1 MKQDE
6 QQRALDR
13 VYAATNPD
21 ELSAGYA
28 DWAAAYDRETIE
40 LGYCLPFAI
49 TAWVARH
56 VQRGVGPLLDA
67 GCGTG
72 LSGPLLFSL
81 GYDDL
86 AGLDLSPE
94 MLDIAASRGCYADL
108 RQGELGQVLP
118 WPDDHFAG
126 FLSTGVFTLGHAPVS
141 SFDELVRITRPGGH
155 AIFTV
160 RDKLLEGDEFRAKF
174 DALEKAGRWRLVEES
189 RPFRP
194 FVLAEPEAL
203 NSAFVFEIL

>member
-1 MKQDE
+1 MSQNE

-13 VYAATNPD
+13 VYAATNPE
-21 ELSAGYA
+21 ELANGYA

-56 VQRGVGPLLDA
+56 VPKDAGILLDA

-72 LSGPLLFSL
+72 LSGPLLVSL
-81 GYDDL
+81 GYGDL
-86 AGLDLSPE
+86 AGLDLSQE
-94 MLDIAASRGCYADL
+94 MLDIAASRGCYSDL

-118 WPDDHFAG
+118 WPDNHFAC
-126 FLSTGVFTLGHAPVS
+126 FLSTGVFTLGHAPAS
-141 SFDELVRITRPGGH
+141 SLDELVRITRPGGH

-160 RDKLLEGDEFRAKF
+160 RDKLLEGDAFPAKM
-174 DALEKAGRWRLVEES
+174 DALVRDGRWRLVEES
-189 RPFRP
+189 GPFRP
-194 FVLAEPEAL
+194 FVLAEPQAM